1 MAIRV
6 MTAKDL
12 PMPGSEISPCS
23 ASPSSARERMKKFC
37 EVYGLE
43 IPILLAPMAGAC
55 PVALSVAVANAGAMG
70 AMGALLTQPEG
81 IAAWSDS
88 FRRES
93 QGSFQLNLWVPDPPP
108 ARDAEAEEKVRRF
121 LAQWGPEVAPEAGD
135 ARPPDFM
142 AQCAALL
149 AAGPRAV
156 SSIMGL
162 FSPEFVAGLKA
173 RGIAWF
179 ATATTLSEALRA
191 QEAGADAIV
200 GQGLES
206 GGHRGAFDSAAAER
220 QCVGLF
226 ALVPRLADKLSIP
239 VIAAGGIGD
248 GRGVAAA
255 LTLGASAVAIGTAF
269 LRCPEAQIN
278 PAWSDALAGL
288 EPEGTVLTRAY
299 SGRLGRSIGNAYVQ
313 AAAGRSAPP
322 PAPYP
327 VQGGLT
333 RALRDDAQ
341 RTNDKDRL
349 QAWAGQ
355 SAAMARAEPA
365 GDVVQRIWGEANALL
380 P

>member
-1 MAIRV
+1 MAVRA
-6 MTAKDL
+6 TTLKDL
-12 PMPGSEISPCS
+12 PMRRPEISPCS
-23 ASPSSARERMKKFC
+23 AFPSSARARAKKIC
-37 EVYGLE
+37 EVYGLK

-70 AMGALLTQPEG
+70 AMGALLTPSEG

-108 ARDAEAEEKVRRF
+108 ARDAEAERKVRRF

-135 ARPPDFM
+135 ARPPDFV

-149 AAGPRAV
+149 AARPRAA

-162 FSPEFVAGLKA
+162 FSPEFVAALKA

-179 ATATTLSEALRA
+179 ATATTVSEAIRA
-191 QEAGADAIV
+191 EEAGADAIV
-200 GQGLES
+200 AQGIEA
-206 GGHRGAFDSAAAER
+206 GGHRGAFDQAAAER
-220 QCVGLF
+220 QGVGLL
-226 ALVPRLADKLSIP
+226 ALVPRVADRLSVP

-248 GRGVAAA
+248 GRGIAAA
-255 LTLGASAVAIGTAF
+255 LTLGASAVLIGTAF

-278 PAWSDALAGL
+278 PAWAEALVEL
-288 EPEGTVLTRAY
+288 EPEDTVLTRAF
-299 SGRLGRSIGNAYVQ
+299 SGRLGRSVNNAYVRG
-313 AAAGRSAPP
+313 AAAGGAPP

-327 VQGGLT
+327 VQRGLT
-333 RALRDDAQ
+333 QALREDAQ
-341 RTNDKDRL
+341 RTNDKERL

-355 SAAMARAEPA
+355 SGAMARAEPA
-365 GDVVQRIWGEANALL
+365 GEIVRRIWAEATALL